1 MMWQIVLS
9 RVCVAV
15 LGAIL
20 WEKRQGKLMQAASDR
35 KLENVNCLF
44 DAILTHIHAYVLVID
59 SDFKV
64 LKTNYYDLTHLSPD
78 GKEKRVGDLLQ
89 CRNALSAK
97 GGCGTHAFCQECP
110 VRGAIGNAFRQK
122 KEFTDLQSSLNIA
135 IDEHE
140 FVKCDVMI
148 SGVFMTLDSEERMV
162 LTVHDITS
170 IKQTEE
176 ALAEA
181 KEKAENAD
189 RSKSAFLANMSHE
202 IRTPLNAIVGFS
214 ELLAAANTEE
224 EKQKYLEILHTNSEL
239 LLQLVNDILDL
250 SKIEAGTL
258 EFVYSDVDINLLLN
272 DLEQLFRMKIG
283 SNSPVQIITESGL
296 PSCMVHTDR
305 NRIAQVVS
313 NFVSNAIKFTTEGSI
328 RIGYQSS
335 ENGLRFYVSDTGSGI
350 SADKLEGVFDRFV
363 RLQSDKNGN
372 GLGLSICKTIVNK
385 LGGEIGAE
393 SEVGKGS
400 TFWFTLPEHSDIKP
414 KVIIEKEQEEL
425 PSAVR
430 VPVIDAGS
438 DKKLSILVAE
448 DMEDN
453 YRLCEAILASRYELH
468 WAHNGEEAISLF
480 LKFQPDIILMDIR
493 MPEVNGYEA
502 TEAIRQMSATVPI
515 IALTAFAYEEDRQK
529 IMHSGFTDFL
539 TKPISS
545 KVLLGKLESL
555 KKI

>member
-1 MMWQIVLS
+1 
-9 RVCVAV
+9 
-15 LGAIL
+15 
-20 WEKRQGKLMQAASDR
+20 
-35 KLENVNCLF
+35 
-44 DAILTHIHAYVLVID
+44 
-59 SDFKV
+59 
-64 LKTNYYDLTHLSPD
+64 
-78 GKEKRVGDLLQ
+78 
-89 CRNALSAK
+89 
-97 GGCGTHAFCQECP
+97 
-110 VRGAIGNAFRQK
+110 
-122 KEFTDLQSSLNIA
+122 
-135 IDEHE
+135 
-140 FVKCDVMI
+140 MI

-202 IRTPLNAIVGFS
+202 IRTPLNAIVGLS

-283 SNSPVQIITESGL
+283 SNSPVRIITEPGL
-296 PSCMVHTDR
+296 SSCMVHTDR